1 MNDYTPIQLA
11 TAACL
16 ARSLNHEFIYDHQ
29 DMWACS
35 DALFGGTWDRWFP
48 WNENDINSP
57 TRDQI
62 VHTFTKL
69 GEAALEKARE
79 AVGEVDNPDAAAITW
94 LSAYAG
100 SYRAK
105 IRLLTYWGVEYKDD

>member
-16 ARSLNHEFIYDHQ
+16 SRSLNNEGVYYYQ
-29 DMWACS
+29 DMWACA
-35 DALFGGTWDRWFP
+35 DALFGGTWDRWYQ
-48 WNENDINSP
+48 WNEHSINHP
-57 TRDQI
+57 TRGQAA
-62 VHTFTKL
+62 HAFSKL
-69 GEAALEKARE
+69 GEAALEKARK
-79 AVGEVDNPDAAAITW
+79 ATCRADNPGVAAITW

-105 IRLLTYWGVEYKDD
+105 IRLLTYWGIDYKED